1 VWETK
6 QNKSASFTLN
16 PPSLSCAFGHQND
29 GSQPIETIIC
39 PVLVDHFLL
48 LYLDKSLATLAPGSI
63 AESKR
68 RMTEKPHVYIWK
80 KCNKTLFHSTSHL
93 YIYNVYIYMFK
104 KKRKYNTCSNQPIP
118 GQNQLS
124 TLSSDSSST

>member
-1 VWETK
+1 MEFPMIKEARCEK
-6 QNKSASFTLN
+6 QNKTNLHHS
-16 PPSLSCAFGHQND
+16 HQND

-68 RMTEKPHVYIWK
+68 RMTEKPHVYI
-80 KCNKTLFHSTSHL
+80 
-93 YIYNVYIYMFK
+93 
-104 KKRKYNTCSNQPIP
+104 
-118 GQNQLS
+118 
-124 TLSSDSSST
+124 